1 MNDTFAVSVS
11 VNITCANCISD
22 VADSN
27 IVILEEPITGEQAH
41 IVDPTLVTG
50 ESGMVKISTTTGT
63 YKKIK

>member
-1 MNDTFAVSVS
+1 MVSVS

-22 VADSN
+22 IENSN